1 MSYQRINGNMIASA
15 KTASSP
21 SSMILP
27 EPNSAPSTFAALG
40 SAIGVTSRFV
50 VVGGGR
56 VLGNVVVVIG
66 VVVVVVVVV
75 VVGAVVDVELGKVL
89 VLVAFESVLVKNVL
103 FDTMAVV
110 LAGSVRFA
118 KAPELSTVVPFK
130 TTVQKLRRRI
140 ELGRLEVF
148 FRNKKLTQIDHKLVH
163 HHMESLQLDKSVCE

>member
-1 MSYQRINGNMIASA
+1 MIASA

-50 VVGGGR
+50 VVGVR

-130 TTVQKLRRRI
+130 TTVQKLPA
-140 ELGRLEVF
+140 EL
-148 FRNKKLTQIDHKLVH
+148 
-163 HHMESLQLDKSVCE
+163 S